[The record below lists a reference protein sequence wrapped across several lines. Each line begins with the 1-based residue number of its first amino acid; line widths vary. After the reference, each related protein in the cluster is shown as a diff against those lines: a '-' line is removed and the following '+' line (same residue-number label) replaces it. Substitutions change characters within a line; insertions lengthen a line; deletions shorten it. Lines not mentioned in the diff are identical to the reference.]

1 MFERF
6 NQTARQ
12 VVVYAQEE
20 ARGLR
25 HNYIGT
31 EHVLLGLVYEQNQIA
46 DRVLRSLGLT
56 PELVRDQVVKIV
68 AAGEEEVTAGQIPF
82 TPRAKKVLELGL
94 REALSLGHNIIGTEH
109 LLLGLLRES
118 EGGVGVRILLE
129 HGLDPE
135 QIRTSVLELLPGPD
149 PDPPRTSV
157 RSVGQ
162 AQAGPPRR
170 GMGFTVT
177 PSERAE
183 RVLMQACARALTEG
197 RTEFNVMDLLFAL
210 RRDGQAAREMA
221 RIVEISP
228 AEEHPERGTERDETD
243 TTPDV

>member
-12 VVVYAQEE
+12 VVVNAQEE
-20 ARGLR
+20 ARRLR
-25 HNYIGT
+25 HNHIGT
-31 EHVLLGLVYEQNQIA
+31 EHVLLGLLYEQDQIA

-56 PELVRDQVVKIV
+56 PELVRDQVVEIV
-68 AAGEEEVTAGQIPF
+68 APGEEVTAGQIPF

-94 REALSLGHNIIGTEH
+94 REALSLGHNTIGTEH
-109 LLLGLLRES
+109 LLLGLLREN
-118 EGGVGVRILLE
+118 EGVGVRILLE
-129 HGLDPE
+129 RGLDPE
-135 QIRTSVLELLPGPD
+135 QIRASVLELLPGPD

-183 RVLMQACARALTEG
+183 RVLMQACAHALSEG
-197 RTEFNVMDLLFAL
+197 RTEFNVIDLVFAL
-210 RRDGQAAREMA
+210 RRDEQAAREMA
-221 RIVEISP
+221 RAVMISP
-228 AEEHPERGTERDETD
+228 AERTPERGAASDETGS
-243 TTPDV
+243 TPEV

>member
-12 VVVYAQEE
+12 VVVNAQEE

-31 EHVLLGLVYEQNQIA
+31 EHVLLGLVYEQDQIA

-56 PELVRDQVVKIV
+56 PELVRNQVVKIV
-68 AAGEEEVTAGQIPF
+68 APGEEVTAGQIPF

-94 REALSLGHNIIGTEH
+94 REALSLGNNIIGTEH
-109 LLLGLLRES
+109 LLLGLLREN
-118 EGGVGVRILLE
+118 EGVGVRILLE

-135 QIRTSVLELLPGPD
+135 QIRASLLELLPGPD

-157 RSVGQ
+157 RSVGK

-177 PSERAE
+177 PSEAAE
-183 RVLMQACARALTEG
+183 RVLMQACAHALSEG
-197 RTEFNVMDLLFAL
+197 RTEFNVIDLVFAL
-210 RRDGQAAREMA
+210 RRDEQAAREMA
-221 RIVEISP
+221 RAVMISP
-228 AEEHPERGTERDETD
+228 AEKTPERGAASDETGS
-243 TTPDV
+243 TPEV